1 MQLSEWVAQQ
11 KQLLDDFQAD
21 YERQR
26 KRKQRTMFRPSKE
39 WAELYGDF
47 HQIYADPDT
56 GFDNHHDSEN
66 GSSAPIRA
74 GEREHN

>member
-1 MQLSEWVAQQ
+1 MQLSEWVALR

-26 KRKQRTMFRPSKE
+26 KRKQRTMFRPSTE

-56 GFDNHHDSEN
+56 GFDNDNDPQN
-66 GSSAPIRA
+66 GAGTEIRT
-74 GEREHN
+74 GEHGHY